1 VQFSIGFH
9 AFLRSLQ
16 SVSINFELHFVSWLS
31 VAGVLARNNSIILRS
46 CIYFHCLWSKAD
58 RICSAR
64 SSRQYL
70 VHHMARVQQGSEQP
84 MAPCLSGSHR
94 LVPEVVIRLGRRPTP
109 RRPTPRPPTPRPP
122 TPRPPTPRPPTPR
135 PPTPRPPTPRPPTPR
150 PPTLPPVS
158 MPIPTRSSRNTPSDQ
173 SLQSNLPRADSQV
186 SKRLTSK
193 LKSATARTK
202 VRSKAGEKDP
212 TASKFAVRGVT
223 SGRDKVGY
231 SRNESPSLSST
242 SHDIHS
248 SLPILSLH
256 PSKPVVD
263 SASNPLQPPLTE
275 SKNAATSIS
284 ARNSSNQST
293 SISRSTSKSA
303 LPSLEHTKDCGV
315 DVEDSQTFWGDD
327 YIMANAMLGIESSGS
342 DADADWDPTISTGGK
357 DLSNGEHFSD
367 ANSAE
372 DVHVRSTGKEPSP
385 VCSVAK
391 KASPGPRGHGGRFSQ
406 AQLDEVEKHA
416 ELFRGAMA
424 SLAKSWGC
432 HISTLYRVAKVAGAL
447 KKHRRPNAWNSFQ
460 HQQKKLKKTPS
471 GLGV

>member
-1 VQFSIGFH
+1 PIACQVHKFSIIFFTRFRDLPNPSQSTSSYTSGYTLCRGFPLAGVFIRSCSIAHEVVQFSIGFH

-31 VAGVLARNNSIILRS
+31 VAGVLTRNNSIILRS

-84 MAPCLSGSHR
+84 MAPGLSGLHH
-94 LVPEVVIRLGRRPTP
+94 LLPEVVIRLSRRPTP
-109 RRPTPRPPTPRPP
+109 RRPTPCPPTPRPPTPRPP

-193 LKSATARTK
+193 LKSAMARTK

-256 PSKPVVD
+256 PSK
-263 SASNPLQPPLTE
+263 
-275 SKNAATSIS
+275 
-284 ARNSSNQST
+284 
-293 SISRSTSKSA
+293 
-303 LPSLEHTKDCGV
+303 
-315 DVEDSQTFWGDD
+315 
-327 YIMANAMLGIESSGS
+327 
-342 DADADWDPTISTGGK
+342 
-357 DLSNGEHFSD
+357 
-367 ANSAE
+367 
-372 DVHVRSTGKEPSP
+372 
-385 VCSVAK
+385 
-391 KASPGPRGHGGRFSQ
+391 
-406 AQLDEVEKHA
+406 
-416 ELFRGAMA
+416 
-424 SLAKSWGC
+424 
-432 HISTLYRVAKVAGAL
+432 
-447 KKHRRPNAWNSFQ
+447 
-460 HQQKKLKKTPS
+460 
-471 GLGV
+471 